1 MTAFV
6 TREGLH
12 SGLDS
17 VTVVDAQPPTPYGQ
31 RHLPGAV
38 NLVAEDS
45 DEHVLGA
52 LPDTTAALVVYST
65 DADCGRAPELAAR
78 LEALGYP
85 HVRIYREGIEDW
97 VGAGL
102 AIERPRAV
110 TLELSDLALGPT
122 AFLFEGFP
130 RAGVDVSMFVTR
142 TPPGRAV
149 ELHVHPY
156 AETFLLLEGRG
167 RWTRGEETV
176 ELQPEGMLVVPPDT
190 PHGFRNVGD
199 VPLLVV
205 SVHERG
211 TLRQTWLGEDPALE
225 EVGVA
230 ACLSQAATPE
240 DVNVTRLHEP
250 RTSDRVVVPGQDL
263 RKHLLANV
271 RSPRSA
277 PMSSAAARRFTRM
290 KATERGKG
298 TG

>member
-6 TREGLH
+6 TREGLR
-12 SGLDS
+12 SDLDS

-65 DADCGRAPELAAR
+65 DADCGRATELAAR
-78 LEALGYP
+78 LEALGCP
-85 HVRIYREGIEDW
+85 DVRIYREGIEDW

-211 TLRQTWLGEDPALE
+211 TLRQTWLGADPA
-225 EVGVA
+225 
-230 ACLSQAATPE
+230 
-240 DVNVTRLHEP
+240 
-250 RTSDRVVVPGQDL
+250 
-263 RKHLLANV
+263 
-271 RSPRSA
+271 
-277 PMSSAAARRFTRM
+277 
-290 KATERGKG
+290 
-298 TG
+298 

>member
-6 TREGLH
+6 TRERLH
-12 SGLDS
+12 SDLDS
-17 VTVVDAQPPTPYGQ
+17 VTIVDAQPPTPYGQ

-52 LPDTTAALVVYST
+52 LPDPAAAVVVYST
-65 DADCGRAPELAAR
+65 DAECGRAPELAAR
-78 LEALGYP
+78 LEALGYAD
-85 HVRIYREGIEDW
+85 VRIYGEGIEDW
-97 VGAGL
+97 VAAGL

-167 RWTRGEETV
+167 RWTRGDETV

-205 SVHERG
+205 SIHERG
-211 TLRQTWLGEDPALE
+211 TVRQTWLGEDPA
-225 EVGVA
+225 
-230 ACLSQAATPE
+230 
-240 DVNVTRLHEP
+240 
-250 RTSDRVVVPGQDL
+250 
-263 RKHLLANV
+263 
-271 RSPRSA
+271 
-277 PMSSAAARRFTRM
+277 
-290 KATERGKG
+290 
-298 TG
+298 

>member
-6 TREGLH
+6 TREGLR
-12 SGLDS
+12 SDLDS

-65 DADCGRAPELAAR
+65 DADCGRATELAAR
-78 LEALGYP
+78 LEALGCP
-85 HVRIYREGIEDW
+85 DVRIYREGIEDW
-97 VGAGL
+97 VRAGL

-190 PHGFRNVGD
+190 PHGFRNVGE

-211 TLRQTWLGEDPALE
+211 TLRQTWLGEDPA
-225 EVGVA
+225 
-230 ACLSQAATPE
+230 
-240 DVNVTRLHEP
+240 
-250 RTSDRVVVPGQDL
+250 
-263 RKHLLANV
+263 
-271 RSPRSA
+271 
-277 PMSSAAARRFTRM
+277 
-290 KATERGKG
+290 
-298 TG
+298 

>member
-6 TREGLH
+6 TREALH
-12 SGLDS
+12 SELDS
-17 VTVVDAQPPTPYGQ
+17 VTVIDAQPPTPYGQ

-52 LPDTTAALVVYST
+52 LPDTPAALVVYST
-65 DADCGRAPELAAR
+65 DAACGRAPELAAR

-85 HVRIYREGIEDW
+85 DVRIYREGIEDW

-211 TLRQTWLGEDPALE
+211 TLRQTWLGEDPA
-225 EVGVA
+225 
-230 ACLSQAATPE
+230 
-240 DVNVTRLHEP
+240 
-250 RTSDRVVVPGQDL
+250 
-263 RKHLLANV
+263 
-271 RSPRSA
+271 
-277 PMSSAAARRFTRM
+277 
-290 KATERGKG
+290 
-298 TG
+298 

>member
-6 TREGLH
+6 TREALH
-12 SGLDS
+12 SDLDS

-65 DADCGRAPELAAR
+65 DADCGRATELAAR
-78 LEALGYP
+78 LEALGCP
-85 HVRIYREGIEDW
+85 DVRIYREGIEDW
-97 VGAGL
+97 VRAGL

-211 TLRQTWLGEDPALE
+211 TLRQTWLGEDPA
-225 EVGVA
+225 
-230 ACLSQAATPE
+230 
-240 DVNVTRLHEP
+240 
-250 RTSDRVVVPGQDL
+250 
-263 RKHLLANV
+263 
-271 RSPRSA
+271 
-277 PMSSAAARRFTRM
+277 
-290 KATERGKG
+290 
-298 TG
+298 

>member
-6 TREGLH
+6 TREALH
-12 SGLDS
+12 SDLDS

-65 DADCGRAPELAAR
+65 DAACGRAPELAAR
-78 LEALGYP
+78 LEALGCP
-85 HVRIYREGIEDW
+85 DVRIYREGIEDW
-97 VGAGL
+97 VRAGL

-130 RAGVDVSMFVTR
+130 RAGVDISIFVTR

-156 AETFLLLEGRG
+156 AETFLLLAGRG

-176 ELQPEGMLVVPPDT
+176 ELEPEGMLVVPPDT
-190 PHGFRNVGD
+190 PHGFRNLGD
-199 VPLLVV
+199 APLLVV

-211 TLRQTWLGEDPALE
+211 TLRQTWLGEDPA
-225 EVGVA
+225 
-230 ACLSQAATPE
+230 
-240 DVNVTRLHEP
+240 
-250 RTSDRVVVPGQDL
+250 
-263 RKHLLANV
+263 
-271 RSPRSA
+271 
-277 PMSSAAARRFTRM
+277 
-290 KATERGKG
+290 
-298 TG
+298 

>member
-85 HVRIYREGIEDW
+85 DVRIYSEGIEDW

-149 ELHVHPY
+149 ELHVHPH

-190 PHGFRNVGD
+190 PHGFRNVGE

-211 TLRQTWLGEDPALE
+211 TLRQTWLGEDPA
-225 EVGVA
+225 
-230 ACLSQAATPE
+230 
-240 DVNVTRLHEP
+240 
-250 RTSDRVVVPGQDL
+250 
-263 RKHLLANV
+263 
-271 RSPRSA
+271 
-277 PMSSAAARRFTRM
+277 
-290 KATERGKG
+290 
-298 TG
+298 